1 MSNLD
6 KGQIQVQTENIFP
19 IIKKFLYTDQ
29 EIFLREIVSNAIDA
43 TTKLKKLASNGT
55 YNEELGDLSV
65 IVKLD
70 PKKKTLTVSD
80 RGIGMTKDEVIKYI
94 TEIAF
99 SGASDFISKFK
110 NKSEKEASSIIGH
123 FGMGFYSTFMVSDK
137 VEIETKTYKRGGQT
151 KAVHWECNGDID
163 YKIGEGTR
171 EDRGTDIIL
180 HISDDASEYL
190 QEYKI
195 LELLKKYCRFL
206 PIPII
211 FGTETVT
218 EEIPGE
224 TDDKGNPKTKEVTK
238 PRIINDVNPLWKQKP
253 ADLKQEDYNKFYHEL
268 YPLIY
273 DDPLFN
279 VHLNVDYPF
288 NLTGILYFQ
297 KIKRNVEVQKER
309 IQLYSNQVFV
319 TDNVEGIVP
328 EFLTLLHGVLDSP
341 DIPLN
346 VSRSSLQSDTNVKK
360 ISSHILKKVSDKLSE
375 IFKDNREEFEK
386 KWDDIKIFIEY
397 GIISEPDFYDRA
409 IKFAL
414 FKNVDGKYFTFDEY
428 KDKIKALQTDKDKN
442 TVIIY
447 TNSPEE
453 QYSFIQSAKEAGY
466 DIVVLNEII
475 DSYYINALEQKND
488 KIKFVR
494 VDSDV
499 VSKLIDKGETS
510 PSKLNDDE
518 TKKVKE
524 LFEGLLDKAT
534 YTVETEALSET
545 DSPVMITK
553 NEFMRRMKDM
563 SRLGGGY
570 GYMDAFPDSYILKVN
585 VNHPL
590 ISRIVE
596 NPEAEESKRTAEQL
610 IDLAKLQQ
618 NILKGEK
625 LDEFIKRSIELF
637 NIK

>member
-70 PKKKTLTVSD
+70 PKNKTLTVSD

-110 NKSEKEASSIIGH
+110 NKSEKETSSIIGH

-151 KAVHWECNGDID
+151 KAVHWECDGDID

-224 TDDKGNPKTKEVTK
+224 KDDKGNPKTQEVTK
-238 PRIINDVNPLWKQKP
+238 PRVINDVNPLWKQKP

-268 YPLIY
+268 YPLLY

-279 VHLNVDYPF
+279 VHLNVDFPF
-288 NLTGILYFQ
+288 NLTGILYFP
-297 KIKRNVEVQKER
+297 KIKRNVEVQKEK

-328 EFLTLLHGVLDSP
+328 DFLTLLHGVLDSP

-414 FKNVDGKYFTFDEY
+414 FKNVDDKYFTFDEY
-428 KDKIKALQTDKDKN
+428 KDKIKDLQTDKDKN
-442 TVIIY
+442 IVIIY

-453 QYSFIQSAKEAGY
+453 QYSFIQSAKEVGY

-488 KIKFVR
+488 KVKFVR

-524 LFEGLLDKAT
+524 IFEGLLDKKT

-545 DSPVMITK
+545 DNPVIITK

-590 ISRIVE
+590 ISKIVE
-596 NPEAEESKRTAEQL
+596 NQEAEESKRTAEQL

-625 LDEFIKRSIELF
+625 LDEFIKRSLELI